1 MDVPRSIRKSESGIS
16 SNISG
21 HPYCVSVLKEG
32 YCTAEP
38 DGSFKAD
45 GTISLITGPQTIL
58 VDTGGPWDRD
68 FLVEKLKEKGM
79 TPDSV
84 AIVVGTHGHSDHVGN
99 LGLFPD
105 AKIIVGCDISVGD
118 RYLPNQLAEGQP
130 YPIDNF
136 VSVIPTP
143 GHMGRDV
150 SVLVKG
156 TSEGTVLVAGDLFER
171 CHDEDTWK
179 DLSENPQIQET
190 NRQKQEAEGL
200 YRLTDEIKFMGGV
213 VGGGILVLIPAIH
226 IHSTGRQGCCSNRC
240 GMFLSIIFA
249 AIGVV
254 GALYSGVVAVLAL
267 INGPVCMDVDG
278 QWSRPFKNSTENY
291 LGNTDIWENCKEPEN
306 VVEFNI
312 GLFATLLVAACLEL
326 LLCGF
331 QVINGLFGCICGTCN
346 HKEVA

>member
-1 MDVPRSIRKSESGIS
+1 MDMHRSIRKSESGIN

-21 HPYCVSVLKEG
+21 QPYCVSVLKEG

-38 DGSFKAD
+38 DGSFRAD
-45 GTISLITGPQTIL
+45 GTISLITGPQNIL

-79 TPDSV
+79 TPESV

-130 YPIDNF
+130 HPIDDF
-136 VSVIPTP
+136 VSIIPTP

-171 CHDEDTWK
+171 CHDEDSWK
-179 DLSENPQIQET
+179 ELSENPQIQET
-190 NRQKQEAEGL
+190 NRQKALQIA
-200 YRLTDEIKFMGGV
+200 DVI
-213 VGGGILVLIPAIH
+213 IPGH
-226 IHSTGRQGCCSNRC
+226 
-240 GMFLSIIFA
+240 
-249 AIGVV
+249 
-254 GALYSGVVAVLAL
+254 
-267 INGPVCMDVDG
+267 GP
-278 QWSRPFKNSTENY
+278 
-291 LGNTDIWENCKEPEN
+291 
-306 VVEFNI
+306 
-312 GLFATLLVAACLEL
+312 LFRV
-326 LLCGF
+326 
-331 QVINGLFGCICGTCN
+331 
-346 HKEVA
+346 HKQ

>member
-1 MDVPRSIRKSESGIS
+1 MHRSIKKSESGID

-38 DGSFKAD
+38 DGSFRAD
-45 GTISLITGPQTIL
+45 GTISLITGPQNIL

-79 TPDSV
+79 TPESV

-130 YPIDNF
+130 HPIDDF
-136 VSVIPTP
+136 VSIIPTP

-171 CHDEDTWK
+171 CHDEDSWK
-179 DLSENPQIQET
+179 ELSENPQIQET
-190 NRQKQEAEGL
+190 NRQKP
-200 YRLTDEIKFMGGV
+200 K
-213 VGGGILVLIPAIH
+213 
-226 IHSTGRQGCCSNRC
+226 S
-240 GMFLSIIFA
+240 FL
-249 AIGVV
+249 G
-254 GALYSGVVAVLAL
+254 
-267 INGPVCMDVDG
+267 
-278 QWSRPFKNSTENY
+278 
-291 LGNTDIWENCKEPEN
+291 PEN
-306 VVEFNI
+306 ICFSTFCI
-312 GLFATLLVAACLEL
+312 STFTPLE
-326 LLCGF
+326 CC
-331 QVINGLFGCICGTCN
+331 Q
-346 HKEVA
+346 K